1 MTPGQATAL
10 RRLRTR
16 GRMYTEIGRR
26 KLAARPGVFAQAALG
41 ALMVPAILLLV
52 WVAV

>member
-1 MTPGQATAL
+1 MTPGQSQAL
-10 RRLRTR
+10 RRLRAR

-26 KLAARPGVFAQAALG
+26 KLAARPGVFAQAMLG

>member
-10 RRLRTR
+10 RRLRAR

-26 KLAARPGVFAQAALG
+26 KLMRPGVFAQAVLG